1 MILDLTNTFFKQ
13 DPFEVYQVY
22 NISKEEW
29 ENIWYKCKFLEYKPW
44 ELSEYITDILHKKIT
59 EKQLSRMLMR
69 YEVYIL
75 TQPLIK
81 RNEQTIHIS
90 YYPKNVLSFIK
101 DYYHEKL
108 NEQTSERRINE
119 NVLRNDRK
127 IFAKQE
133 DEPQITFY

>member
-1 MILDLTNTFFKQ
+1 MILDLTNSFFKQ
-13 DPFEVYQVY
+13 DPFEVYKVY

-29 ENIWYKCKFLEYKPW
+29 DKIWYKCKFLEYKPC
-44 ELSEYITDILHKKIT
+44 ELSEYINHILHKTIT

-81 RNEQTIHIS
+81 KNEQTIHIS

-101 DYYHEKL
+101 DYYHEQHK
-108 NEQTSERRINE
+108 QKGERRDNK
-119 NVLRNDRK
+119 NVLRDDRE
-127 IFAKQE
+127 IPPRKQDDFE
-133 DEPQITFY
+133 IAFY